1 MVRPRPFLARCDVL
15 GPLWRR
21 RASVAHPGGPELRAK
36 ARATPDAANAKV
48 HGRFRE
54 EELPRPGPEDL
65 PDMLGS
71 LKGLVPARR
80 TRLWGPKTVAL
91 EPVVFIF
98 GMTSKDYL
106 TCT

>member
-1 MVRPRPFLARCDVL
+1 M
-15 GPLWRR
+15 
-21 RASVAHPGGPELRAK
+21 AHPGGPELRAK

-54 EELPRPGPEDL
+54 EELPGRRTFPTRVL
-65 PDMLGS
+65 SS
-71 LKGLVPARR
+71 LKGLVPATR